1 MPSYTTVSKTLSFK
15 LKATALGGI
24 TAITD
29 DIKIKLRNCDN
40 LAPEIIGARTIEV
53 EADVPTTVSIKS
65 SFNSSEPLD
74 CPVNTY

>member
-15 LKATALGGI
+15 LKATAQGGS
-24 TAITD
+24 TTITD

-40 LAPEIIGARTIEV
+40 LAPEIIGAGTIEV
-53 EADVPTTVSIKS
+53 DTEVPTTVSVKS
-65 SFNSSEPLD
+65 YFNSSEPLD